1 MKKSILALLLAALLG
16 MLPLAAGLFQK
27 TNPESSEAWMIAT
40 KLAYGGDPESVLTDT
55 NDGYGDTASA
65 PTVTYAPELDDTN
78 FFAEDQPPPPLTSVD
93 EAPTSVGDEPTAAIA
108 VIDGVTNVAQQLVRH
123 NPDYVAAVGAV
134 NTFVMTWLTF
144 FWRRRENIL
153 TRLHDIQEKSGDLAK
168 MPFVDII
175 RLLKG
180 SVGNW
185 REFRRLLLRTNPQY
199 SIYGFSHVAILPR
212 GHGRPIQWIDRT
224 NRSASWIVESLGGDK
239 ILDYFT
245 KERGLTSLYRPW
257 SEPRAVAINFLQGED
272 NPSSWNIRRWLRNG
286 DWRSDAT
293 RSTNPKDIIE
303 QMDPNDV
310 ALSFV
315 FQLTDDK
322 QEVFTMIG
330 EGIDPPETL
339 EQWEE
344 AILAFKDENK
354 LILKNGIL
362 ISALAIHSAVEV

>member
-1 MKKSILALLLAALLG
+1 MKKSILALLLAALIG

-27 TNPESSEAWMIAT
+27 TNPESSEEWMMAT
-40 KLAYGGDPESVLTDT
+40 KMAYGGNPYTVLTSPVNADEEA
-55 NDGYGDTASA
+55 ASA
-65 PTVTYAPELDDTN
+65 PAVA
-78 FFAEDQPPPPLTSVD
+78 FAPPPSDSVPYSAEGED
-93 EAPTSVGDEPTAAIA
+93 AMLYTTNSPAPTEDETVAFTF
-108 VIDGVTNVAQQLVRH
+108 VDGVTNIAQQLVRH

-144 FWRRRENIL
+144 FWRRREKIL
-153 TRLHDIQEKSGDLAK
+153 ARLQDIQHKSGDLAK
-168 MPFVDII
+168 MPFMDFL

-180 SVGNW
+180 SVRSWG
-185 REFRRLLLRTNPQY
+185 EFKRLLLRTDPQY

-212 GHGRPIQWIDRT
+212 GPGRPIQWIDRT
-224 NRSASWIVESLGGDK
+224 NRSASWIIEALGGDK
-239 ILDYFT
+239 MQDYFT

-257 SEPRAVAINFLQGED
+257 AEPRAVAIKFLQGDEG
-272 NPSSWNIRRWLRNG
+272 SASWNIRDWLTNG
-286 DWRSDAT
+286 DWRSDAS

-303 QMDPNDV
+303 QMDPNDI

-315 FQLTDDK
+315 FQMPEDR

-330 EGIDPPETL
+330 DGIEPPETL

-344 AILAFKDENK
+344 AILTFKDENR
-354 LILKNGIL
+354 LILKNGLL